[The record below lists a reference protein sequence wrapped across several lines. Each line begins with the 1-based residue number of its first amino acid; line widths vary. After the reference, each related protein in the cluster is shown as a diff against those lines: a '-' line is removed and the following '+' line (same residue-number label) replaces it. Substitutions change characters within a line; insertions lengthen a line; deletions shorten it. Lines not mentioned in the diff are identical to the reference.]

1 MRIKIK
7 QTVLIIMAIIGFSN
21 FLVVLPVG
29 AVNQCGGVDTAII
42 DCDQPGS
49 EKDVKKTGLW
59 GLLLLGINILTAGV
73 GIAAVVGIV
82 WGSALFLT
90 AAGNPTQFAKGRM
103 VIWNT
108 VIGILVYAAMY
119 AFLNYLIPGGLFS

>member
-1 MRIKIK
+1 MIAAI
-7 QTVLIIMAIIGFSN
+7 VGLSGLLI
-21 FLVVLPVG
+21 VPPVS
-29 AVNQCGGVDTAII
+29 AAKCGGVDTAII

-49 EKDVKKTGLW
+49 ESDVKKTGLW
-59 GLLLLGINILTAGV
+59 GLLLLGINILTVGV
-73 GIAAVVGIV
+73 GVAAVVGIT

-108 VIGILVYAAMY
+108 VIGIVVYAAMY

>member
-1 MRIKIK
+1 
-7 QTVLIIMAIIGFSN
+7 MAIIGFSN
-21 FLVVLPVG
+21 FLVVLPVS